1 MNRQMNLY
9 YHFFEKKNQ
18 LISTSC
24 LFLWKNS
31 LSLQWTTEWIL
42 VAFSKKKETSLY
54 KLASFKRGQLIF
66 RGYKN
71 PKVKKTNESEWIKF
85 QSCLCIPGRRSK
97 ALLSKWNWLKQLLRL
112 SSTTWSPMSITNY
125 HNWCFVKDPTQDQ
138 EIVNKQAVQIY
149 RLCTMAMQV

>member
-54 KLASFKRGQLIF
+54 KLVSFERGQLIF
-66 RGYKN
+66 RGVKN
-71 PKVKKTNESEWIKF
+71 PKEKKTNESEWIKF
-85 QSCLCIPGRRSK
+85 KSCLCIPGRRSK

-112 SSTTWSPMSITNY
+112 SSTTWSPMSIKNY
-125 HNWCFVKDPTQDQ
+125 HNWCFVKWFNSRPRKCQ
-138 EIVNKQAVQIY
+138 
-149 RLCTMAMQV
+149 

>member
-54 KLASFKRGQLIF
+54 KLASFERGQLIF
-66 RGYKN
+66 RGVKN
-71 PKVKKTNESEWIKF
+71 PEEKKQMKVSESNSKVVCVSQGAGAKRYF
-85 QSCLCIPGRRSK
+85 QSE
-97 ALLSKWNWLKQLLRL
+97 
-112 SSTTWSPMSITNY
+112 T
-125 HNWCFVKDPTQDQ
+125 D
-138 EIVNKQAVQIY
+138 
-149 RLCTMAMQV
+149 